1 MVQPH
6 VAGAASALT
15 GFIHMGWA
23 FIISFLLANIDN
35 ITTIHLGVS
44 QTATVVGSGIAFVLL
59 VKLFRF
65 QLKNE

>member
-1 MVQPH
+1 MVQPY

-23 FIISFLLANIDN
+23 FIISFLLANIEN

-44 QTATVVGSGIAFVLL
+44 QTATAVGSTIAFLFL
-59 VKLFRF
+59 VKLFHFR
-65 QLKNE
+65 LKNK